1 MRTSSTVAALFL
13 GGALLPGA
21 AFAQTALD
29 RVAPATQRP
38 SEQPEPTA
46 PQPRVAIDVDAPSGT
61 AAGGATILAG
71 AIGIAGLQALSPA
84 DFADIIAN
92 HVGKTLAPDQLASLA
107 TAIAERA
114 RSRGYVFASAWIEP
128 QRLSN
133 GVLTV
138 CIDEGR
144 VDEIRF
150 GGPEQPAVRRA
161 LAPLIN
167 GKPARLEEVERRLLI
182 AGDVDGVRMGKT
194 RFLRESGKGV
204 LLVNATQDRLA
215 ARVALSN
222 EGSKPIGPEQL
233 RIDVDVNA
241 LFSSDDAF
249 TVTYSTTPGEPS
261 ELQYG
266 RLRYANRVSASGT
279 EVALVASGS
288 TAKPGA
294 YLEPFDLE
302 SRSWF
307 LGAELLHPLWRRRDA
322 SLWLQ
327 AELGVRDLQQWR
339 RSVRVRHDRI
349 ATARVS
355 LYGYSDVAGGRLR
368 ISTTLSQGL
377 GVLGA
382 TGRNDPLASRYDA
395 DATFTALSA
404 WSEWT
409 TDLGGQFS
417 LRLAMQSQLA
427 SQPLLISEETGLG
440 GTGFLRGYDWSE
452 RSGDQGVMGMAEL
465 RYLWNR
471 PFGLVRR
478 AQLYAFVD
486 GGHVSNLDNGFG
498 SGSLASTGGGLRTDI
513 TADTGANLEFA
524 VPLSGARYDTDDQ
537 TPKINFRLI
546 RSF

>member
-1 MRTSSTVAALFL
+1 MAAH
-13 GGALLPGA
+13 
-21 AFAQTALD
+21 AQTALD
-29 RVAPATQRP
+29 RVAPAVERP
-38 SEQPEPTA
+38 AEQPEPTT
-46 PQPRVAIDVDAPSGT
+46 PKPRVAIDVDAPSGIS
-61 AAGGATILAG
+61 AGGTEIFAG
-71 AIGIAGLQALSPA
+71 GIGIAGLQALSPA
-84 DFADIIAN
+84 DFADIIAD
-92 HVGKTLAPDQLASLA
+92 HVGKTLPPDKLASLA

-114 RSRGYVFASAWIEP
+114 RSRGYIFASAWIEP

-138 CIDEGR
+138 RIDEGR

-150 GGPEQPAVRRA
+150 DGPEQPAVRRA
-161 LAPLIN
+161 LAPLVN
-167 GKPARLEEVERRLLI
+167 GKPARLDDVERRLLI
-182 AGDVDGVRMGKT
+182 GGDVDGVRIRKT
-194 RFLRESGKGV
+194 RFLRENGKGV
-204 LLVNATQDRLA
+204 LLVSVTQDRLA

-222 EGSKPIGPEQL
+222 EGTKPVGPEQL

-249 TVTYSTTPGEPS
+249 TVTYSTTPAQPG

-266 RLRYANRVSASGT
+266 RLRYANRVSAAGT
-279 EVALVASGS
+279 ELALVASGS
-288 TAKPGA
+288 TSKPGA

-302 SRSWF
+302 SRSWY
-307 LGAELLHPLWRRRDA
+307 LGAEMLHPLWRRRDA

-377 GVLGA
+377 GILDA

-404 WSEWT
+404 WTEWT
-409 TDLGGQFS
+409 SDLGGQFS

-452 RSGDQGVMGMAEL
+452 RSGDQGVMGLAEL
-465 RYLWNR
+465 RYLWNQ

-513 TADTGANLEFA
+513 TANTGANFEVA